1 MASLYEEHLRQ
12 NYWEHL
18 EAEARKAG
26 LDVEDFRLGKTASMT
41 PDREVPIVVNNQV
54 KSCLGE
60 GIQQHLAA
68 GRRAYLGL
76 EWSFRYPYSVRIRAP
91 PGSVWLW
98 LHIMR
103 FFVFS
108 LILDWHGRSN

>member
-54 KSCLGE
+54 NPV
-60 GIQQHLAA
+60 LA
-68 GRRAYLGL
+68 RA
-76 EWSFRYPYSVRIRAP
+76 
-91 PGSVWLW
+91 
-98 LHIMR
+98 
-103 FFVFS
+103 FS
-108 LILDWHGRSN
+108 SILPQVAEPISA